1 VAELTK
7 SSMHD
12 ARDAEDKR
20 LLEAGDHS
28 ALVRSYYETIIQRCR
43 VRCRREDDALECA
56 QAVAVRLL
64 SELKRGRR
72 YAVPFRVVV
81 HKVIEWTTN
90 GFYTRD
96 RTIHVELGDD
106 AFGEEIGF
114 DDAETRYDLERA
126 LDTLPPGD
134 GEVARLRYLA
144 GLEIEEIATRLGKTR
159 NAIDQAL
166 HRSRRKLEELL
177 A

>member
-1 VAELTK
+1 
-7 SSMHD
+7 MHD
-12 ARDAEDKR
+12 ARDVEDRR

-28 ALVRSYYETIIQRCR
+28 ALLRSYYETIIQRCR

-64 SELKRGRR
+64 SELKRGKR
-72 YAVPFRVVV
+72 YSVPFRVVV
-81 HKVIEWTTN
+81 HKVIEWTTK
-90 GFYTRD
+90 GFYARGGA
-96 RTIHVELGDD
+96 VQGELPDD
-106 AFGEEIGF
+106 FPGAGNPLDGV
-114 DDAETRYDLERA
+114 ETRYDLERA

-134 GEVARLRYLA
+134 GEVARLRYLV

-177 A
+177 T